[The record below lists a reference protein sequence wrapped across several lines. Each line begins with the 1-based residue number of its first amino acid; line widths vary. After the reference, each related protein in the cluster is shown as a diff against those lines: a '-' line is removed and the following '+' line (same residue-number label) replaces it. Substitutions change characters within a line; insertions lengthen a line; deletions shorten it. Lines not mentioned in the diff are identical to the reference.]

1 MTSFRLVLRS
11 LIHRWRTNFAVA
23 LGTATAAAVLVGALG
38 AGDSVRF
45 TLRHITLERLGST
58 QLALEA
64 PGRYVR
70 AELAD
75 EVASELD
82 GRGAALVLLRGQ
94 ASAGDLRVPSVQVLG
109 VSSGFWELAAE
120 PADPVLGPG
129 DVALNEPLA
138 ARLSVGPGQE
148 VLLRVPAASAMP
160 GEAPLAV
167 GAGDTAALRL
177 TVKAIVKDTALGSF
191 GLRANQ
197 ARPLNA
203 FVSRDLLASR
213 IGKAGRANTLLLA
226 SVAGRAAAEADAA
239 LAARWRLADAGLSLR
254 QTGAGWELLSE
265 RVFIEQPVEDAA
277 LAAGGRGVLTYFVDS
292 ITAGRRSISYCF
304 VAAAGAGRTGGEPGG
319 DEVDLNAWAARELGA
334 AGGDVVRLEYM
345 LPGPE
350 PGSPLERRSA
360 QLRVRKVLAI
370 EPADRA
376 LMPEFPGLA
385 GVKDCR
391 DWSPGVPLDPARIGA
406 RDQAYWDEHGGSPK
420 AFVSL
425 SAAQG
430 MWSSRYGRLTSVR
443 FDGPVTDPD
452 AIGRKVLERL
462 GPASLGFSF
471 SPVRDSGL
479 AASDQ
484 GVDFGQLFLGL
495 SFFLIAAAL
504 LLTALLFVLSVE
516 QRAGDV
522 RTLMAVGF
530 TRGKVTRLLA
540 AEGALIAA
548 AGSLAGIPLGL
559 AYHRGILAGLQGA
572 WQDAVRTRGILP
584 HVEPVSLL
592 LGCAGGFLAALL
604 VIGAAAARGT
614 AVRRIAERR
623 VAVRRAGSQAAAAP
637 RARRGPA
644 LPTSAWVAA
653 ACAAGAA
660 GGLALLTPPESFFL
674 SGAILLAGSLAV
686 SVLLLGCAGRP
697 RSAGTPGVLRLGMAN
712 AARRR
717 TRSLAVA
724 SLAACGIFIVGAV
737 GANRP
742 AVHSPERRESGTGG
756 FSLIAETSLP
766 VPAERERT
774 LFPPNGLP
782 AAVGFRVL
790 EGEDASCLNL
800 NRAGKPRLLG
810 VRPSLLEGRFTFA
823 ALPGARPNADPWS
836 VLEEDLGPGTIP
848 AVADQSVITWGLGLR
863 LGDELEYRDERG
875 EPLRVRLA
883 GGLANSVLQ
892 GSIIVA
898 ESALAAHFPSLSGH
912 GLLLVEAPPGDR
924 AQVQEHLARSLS
936 TLGVS
941 VTPAADR
948 LAEFN
953 SVEGAYLAV
962 FALLGWLGML
972 VGTLGLAVV
981 VIRNVAESRGELA
994 LLRAVGL
1001 GRPALLR
1008 LVLAENL
1015 LPLALGLGAGLL
1027 SSAVAVA
1034 PAASSAGAA
1043 QAAASMLAPVGAIL
1057 ACALAC
1063 ICTAAAVA
1071 LRAELLPA
1079 LREE

>member
-1 MTSFRLVLRS
+1 M
-11 LIHRWRTNFAVA
+11 
-23 LGTATAAAVLVGALG
+23 
-38 AGDSVRF
+38 
-45 TLRHITLERLGST
+45 
-58 QLALEA
+58 
-64 PGRYVR
+64 
-70 AELAD
+70 
-75 EVASELD
+75 
-82 GRGAALVLLRGQ
+82 
-94 ASAGDLRVPSVQVLG
+94 
-109 VSSGFWELAAE
+109 
-120 PADPVLGPG
+120 
-129 DVALNEPLA
+129 
-138 ARLSVGPGQE
+138 
-148 VLLRVPAASAMP
+148 
-160 GEAPLAV
+160 
-167 GAGDTAALRL
+167 
-177 TVKAIVKDTALGSF
+177 
-191 GLRANQ
+191 
-197 ARPLNA
+197 
-203 FVSRDLLASR
+203 
-213 IGKAGRANTLLLA
+213 
-226 SVAGRAAAEADAA
+226 
-239 LAARWRLADAGLSLR
+239 
-254 QTGAGWELLSE
+254 
-265 RVFIEQPVEDAA
+265 
-277 LAAGGRGVLTYFVDS
+277 
-292 ITAGRRSISYCF
+292 
-304 VAAAGAGRTGGEPGG
+304 
-319 DEVDLNAWAARELGA
+319 
-334 AGGDVVRLEYM
+334 
-345 LPGPE
+345 
-350 PGSPLERRSA
+350 
-360 QLRVRKVLAI
+360 
-370 EPADRA
+370 
-376 LMPEFPGLA
+376 
-385 GVKDCR
+385 
-391 DWSPGVPLDPARIGA
+391 
-406 RDQAYWDEHGGSPK
+406 
-420 AFVSL
+420 
-425 SAAQG
+425 
-430 MWSSRYGRLTSVR
+430 
-443 FDGPVTDPD
+443 
-452 AIGRKVLERL
+452 
-462 GPASLGFSF
+462 
-471 SPVRDSGL
+471 
-479 AASDQ
+479 
-484 GVDFGQLFLGL
+484 
-495 SFFLIAAAL
+495 
-504 LLTALLFVLSVE
+504 
-516 QRAGDV
+516 
-522 RTLMAVGF
+522 
-530 TRGKVTRLLA
+530 
-540 AEGALIAA
+540 
-548 AGSLAGIPLGL
+548 
-559 AYHRGILAGLQGA
+559 
-572 WQDAVRTRGILP
+572 RTRGILP

-614 AVRRIAERR
+614 AVRR
-623 VAVRRAGSQAAAAP
+623 VAVRRASAYAAAAP

-686 SVLLLGCAGRP
+686 SILLLGRAGRP
-697 RSAGTPGVLRLGMAN
+697 RSTGTPGVFRLGMAN

-774 LFPPNGLP
+774 LFPPGGLP

-836 VLEEDLGPGTIP
+836 VLEQDLGPGTIP

-875 EPLRVRLA
+875 EHLRVRLA

-898 ESALAAHFPSLSGH
+898 ESALAARFPSLSGH

-924 AQVQEHLARSLS
+924 ARVQEHLVRSLS

-981 VIRNVAESRGELA
+981 VVRNVAESRGELA

-1015 LPLALGLGAGLL
+1015 LPLVLGLGAGLL

>member
-1 MTSFRLVLRS
+1 VTSFRLVLRS
-11 LIHRWRTNFAVA
+11 LIHRWRTNLAVA
-23 LGTATAAAVLVGALG
+23 LGAAAAAAVLAGALG

-58 QLALEA
+58 QLALEP
-64 PGRYVR
+64 PGRYFR

-75 EVASELD
+75 EVASELG

-94 ASAGDLRVPSVQVLG
+94 VGAGELRVPSVQVLG

-120 PADPVLGPG
+120 PADPALGPG

-167 GAGDTAALRL
+167 GEGDTASLRL

-203 FVSRDLLASR
+203 FVSRDVLASR

-254 QTGAGWELLSE
+254 QTGADWELLSE

-292 ITAGRRSISYCF
+292 INTGRRSISYCF

-319 DEVDLNAWAARELGA
+319 QEVDLNAWAARELGA

-370 EPADRA
+370 ETADRA

-385 GVKDCR
+385 GVKNCR

-443 FDGPVTDPD
+443 FDGPVTDLD
-452 AIGRKVLERL
+452 AIRRKILERL

-479 AASDQ
+479 AASAQ

-495 SFFLIAAAL
+495 SLFLIAAAL

-540 AEGALIAA
+540 AEGALVAA

-572 WQDAVRTRGILP
+572 WQDAVRTRGLLL

-614 AVRRIAERR
+614 AVRRAS
-623 VAVRRAGSQAAAAP
+623 AYAGTAP
-637 RARRGPA
+637 RARRGPV

-660 GGLALLTPPESFFL
+660 GAIAFMTPPESFFL
-674 SGAILLAGSLAV
+674 SGAILLVGSLAV
-686 SVLLLGCAGRP
+686 SVLLLGRAGRP

-766 VPAERERT
+766 VPGERERT
-774 LFPPNGLP
+774 LFPPGGLP
-782 AAVGFRVL
+782 AAAGFRVL

-823 ALPGARPNADPWS
+823 TLPEARPNADPWS
-836 VLEEDLGPGTIP
+836 VLEQDLGPGTIP

-912 GLLLVEAPPGDR
+912 GLLLVEAPPGGR
-924 AQVQEHLARSLS
+924 ARVQEHLARSLS

-981 VIRNVAESRGELA
+981 VVRNVAESRGELA

-1027 SSAVAVA
+1027 ASAVAVA